1 MLNYSDDALI
11 MAAVVAAG
19 VGFLFLLQRVWRS
32 ELRRQYNDLIGWHVG
47 VLGSIYAVIIGFML
61 FAVWT
66 NFATAYTNAD
76 SEANCLVD
84 VARAARGL
92 PPASRDRVVQLLN
105 EYVTAMLTKE
115 WPAMNNDTVSSD
127 SHAVIRQL
135 WATLVHIEPH
145 TRGEQVSLDHTLTE
159 LGKMTEFRRLRQ
171 LQVNAYLPGIL
182 WFVLI
187 IGGALT
193 IIAACLFGAS
203 NFRLHL
209 IQVIMLVLMISSILV
224 AIADINHPFQ
234 GSLHVYPT
242 SFERA
247 RDTLADLP

>member
-1 MLNYSDDALI
+1 MVAF
-11 MAAVVAAG
+11 VAAG
-19 VGFLFLLQRVWRS
+19 VGFLLLLQLIWRS
-32 ELRRQYNDLIGWHVG
+32 ELRRQHNNLIGWHVG

-66 NFATAYTNAD
+66 NFATAYTNTD

-84 VARAARGL
+84 VARASRGL
-92 PPASRDRVVQLLN
+92 PAATRDRVVQLADT
-105 EYVTAMLTKE
+105 YVNVMLTKE
-115 WPAMNNDTVSSD
+115 WPAMSRGELSPA

-135 WATLVHIEPH
+135 WATLATTDPR
-145 TRGEQVSLDHTLTE
+145 TAGEQVSLDHTLTE
-159 LGKMTEFRRLRQ
+159 LVKMTEFRRLRQ

-187 IGGALT
+187 LGGALT
-193 IIAACLFGAS
+193 IMAACLFGTS
-203 NFRLHL
+203 DFRLHL
-209 IQVIMLVLMISSILV
+209 IQVVMLVLMISSILI
-224 AIADINHPFQ
+224 AIGDINHPFQ

-247 RDTLADLP
+247 HDTLADLP

>member
-1 MLNYSDDALI
+1 
-11 MAAVVAAG
+11 MAGIVAAG
-19 VGFLFLLQRVWRS
+19 VAFLFLLQRLWRS
-32 ELRRQYNDLIGWHVG
+32 DLRRQHNDLIGWHVS

-66 NFATAYTNAD
+66 NFATAYTNTD

-84 VARAARGL
+84 VARASRGL
-92 PPASRDRVVQLLN
+92 PQPERDRIFQLAN
-105 EYVTAMLTKE
+105 DYVRVMLTNE
-115 WPAMNNDTVSSD
+115 WPAMTRGQVSAA
-127 SHAVIRQL
+127 SHAVIKQL
-135 WATLVHIEPH
+135 WATLAHTEPH
-145 TRGEQVSLDHTLTE
+145 TAGEQVSLDHTLTE
-159 LGKMTEFRRLRQ
+159 LAKMTEFRRLRQ

-187 IGGALT
+187 LGGALT
-193 IIAACLFGAS
+193 VMAACLFGAS

-209 IQVIMLVLMISSILV
+209 IQVVMLALMISSILT

-247 RDTLADLP
+247 HDTLSDLP

>member
-1 MLNYSDDALI
+1 MLNYFQDALI
-11 MAAVVAAG
+11 MAVVVAAG
-19 VGFLFLLQRVWRS
+19 VGFLLLLQRVWRS
-32 ELRRQYNDLIGWHVG
+32 ELRRQYNDLIGWNVR

-66 NFATAYTNAD
+66 NFATAYTNTD

-84 VARAARGL
+84 VVRASRGL
-92 PPASRDRVVQLLN
+92 PPGPKDRIFQLAN
-105 EYVTAMLTKE
+105 EYVNVMLTKE
-115 WPAMNNDTVSSD
+115 WSAMDRGEVSPA
-127 SHAVIRQL
+127 SHAVIRAI
-135 WATLVHIEPH
+135 WATLTATEPR
-145 TRGEQVSLDHTLTE
+145 TPREQVSLDHTLTE

-187 IGGALT
+187 LGGALT
-193 IIAACLFGAS
+193 IISACLFGAT

-209 IQVIMLVLMISSILV
+209 IQVVMLVLTISSLLV

>member
-1 MLNYSDDALI
+1 MLSYFQDALVT
-11 MAAVVAAG
+11 AAIVVAG

-32 ELRRQYNDLIGWHVG
+32 ELRRQHNDLIGWHVS
-47 VLGSIYAVIIGFML
+47 VLGSIYAVIVGFML

-66 NFATAYTNAD
+66 NFATAYTNTD

-84 VARAARGL
+84 VARASRGL
-92 PPASRDRVVQLLN
+92 PQPERDRVFQLAN
-105 EYVTAMLTKE
+105 EYVSVTLTKE
-115 WPAMNNDTVSSD
+115 WPAMTRGELSPASHTV
-127 SHAVIRQL
+127 IKQL
-135 WATLVHIEPH
+135 WATLARTEPH
-145 TRGEQVSLDHTLTE
+145 TIGEQTSLDHTLTE
-159 LGKMTEFRRLRQ
+159 LAKMTEFRRLRQ

-187 IGGALT
+187 LGGALT
-193 IIAACLFGAS
+193 IMAACLFGAS

-209 IQVIMLVLMISSILV
+209 IQVIMLALMISSILT

-247 RDTLADLP
+247 HDTLADLP